1 MHALE
6 ELARAQRMSCV
17 MLTVFK
23 ANTGAA
29 RFYEKHGY
37 AADESS
43 PSRCGLP
50 DSSYEI
56 MSKEVGT
63 VLMPK

>member
-1 MHALE
+1 M
-6 ELARAQRMSCV
+6 
-17 MLTVFK
+17 K
-23 ANTGAA
+23 ANTGAV

-37 AADESS
+37 AVDESS
-43 PSRCGLP
+43 PSRCGVP

>member
-6 ELARAQRMSCV
+6 ELARARRMSCV

-23 ANTGAA
+23 ANTGAV

-37 AADESS
+37 AVDESS
-43 PSRCGLP
+43 PSRCGVP

-56 MSKEVGT
+56 MSKEVGAAGA
-63 VLMPK
+63 